1 MNLTWSL
8 LKQSYL
14 TMTTLYC
21 CPELLKRTISQ
32 NNPAFFLGEGSDHR
46 LFITDIWHLFPV
58 ACRCEGFRREL
69 QVNGLG
75 GGSRGPQPRE
85 VFRQRVYCQEAQSQR
100 AQEGL
105 PLLPL
110 QQGLPEQQQPQS
122 AHPLTRYR
130 V

>member
-21 CPELLKRTISQ
+21 CPELLKITIPKTIQ
-32 NNPAFFLGEGSDHR
+32 RLFGGESDHR
-46 LFITDIWHLFPV
+46 LFITDIWRLFPV

-75 GGSRGPQPRE
+75 GGSRRPQPRE
-85 VFRQRVYCQEAQSQR
+85 VIRQRVYCQEAQSQR

-122 AHPLTRYR
+122 THPLTRYT